1 MEPVFEQPLVARYG
15 FNKLEMTAI
24 GCTQQSEA
32 NRKGRWGIL
41 TNNKDRVVTFSVGLD
56 GNIPQPGYIIAV
68 ADEMLSGKVTGGRI
82 SAVNGRV
89 ITLDRQADV
98 AAGDRLIL
106 NLPSGASQSPT
117 VQAVNGK
124 AVTVTTAYSET
135 PQPESV
141 WVVESDELYAQ
152 QYRVVSVTDS
162 NDSTFTITGAFH
174 DSDKYARIDTGA
186 IIDQRPVSVVPPG
199 NQSPPDKYRHQL
211 FLVCAAEYQHGNH
224 AGKLGPGTER
234 DRL

>member
-15 FNKLEMTAI
+15 FNQLEMTAI

-41 TNNKDRVVTFSVGLD
+41 TNNKDRVVTFSV
-56 GNIPQPGYIIAV
+56 
-68 ADEMLSGKVTGGRI
+68 GRI

-117 VQAVNGK
+117 VQ

-174 DSDKYARIDTGA
+174 DPDKYAARIDTGA

-199 NQSPPDKYRHQL
+199 NQSPPDKYLHQL
-211 FLVCAAEYQHGNH
+211 FLVYAAKYQHGNH
-224 AGKLGPGTER
+224 AGKLGLGTER